1 MGARLTSAAVN
12 IEAELAGLRAPLLR
26 FAQLQL
32 RCPHSAEDVVSE
44 TMLALLEKPDA
55 FAGASSLRT
64 YATGILKHKIIDLI
78 RRKGRELPIEPMD
91 EQSVDDAL
99 DALWLEDGH
108 WCDKPQS
115 WPTPDGE
122 YERRQ
127 FIIQLQNCIDKL
139 PARLARV
146 FMMRESLDLDT
157 EEICKDMNITAN
169 HCGVLLYRARMQL
182 RECLDH
188 SWARS

>member
-1 MGARLTSAAVN
+1 
-12 IEAELAGLRAPLLR
+12 
-26 FAQLQL
+26 
-32 RCPHSAEDVVSE
+32 
-44 TMLALLEKPDA
+44 
-55 FAGASSLRT
+55 
-64 YATGILKHKIIDLI
+64 
-78 RRKGRELPIEPMD
+78 MD
-91 EQSVDDAL
+91 DQTVDDAL

-108 WCDKPQS
+108 WRDKPQT

-122 YERRQ
+122 YERRE

-157 EEICKDMNITAN
+157 EEICKDMDITAN

-182 RECLDH
+182 RECLDQ